1 MRRPRSAS
9 ATVAE
14 ATGPTVEVSTTIAA
28 AGAAAASSRATS
40 TSTVSVGS
48 EVNTIAASASAF
60 SMLEAAAIPRPSAIE
75 IRSRLTSKPA
85 TRQPAAASR
94 AAIGSPM
101 SPSPS
106 HAIRLVDTN
115 ASLLA
120 QHGDARL
127 GDLLV
132 LVRLHARDPD
142 RADALAVDHDRQA
155 ALDRR
160 DAGHLEHRRAS
171 ALDAFFPHRGRAPA
185 LGGGAALLDGDA
197 RVCRRRAVHAEKVQQ
212 VSADVD
218 ERDADVPVV
227 LPRLGFSGGRDPLA
241 ILECEHGA
249 RFHTRTVPPCRR
261 AASL

>member
-1 MRRPRSAS
+1 MRRGRSAS

-28 AGAAAASSRATS
+28 AGIAPASLRATS
-40 TSTVSVGS
+40 TSTASVGS
-48 EVNTIAASASAF
+48 EVKTIAASVSAA
-60 SMLEAAAIPRPSAIE
+60 SMLGATAIPRPSASE
-75 IRSRLTSKPA
+75 IRSLLMSKPV

-160 DAGHLEHRRAS
+160 DAGHLEHRRAA
-171 ALDAFFPHRGRAPA
+171 ALDAFFPHRGRAPG

-197 RVCRRRAVHAEKVQQ
+197 RVCRRRAVHAEEVQQ
-212 VSADVD
+212 VSAVVD
-218 ERDADVPVV
+218 DRDADVPVV
-227 LPRLGFSGGRDPLA
+227 LPRLGLGGRRDPLA
-241 ILECEHGA
+241 VLEREHGA

-261 AASL
+261 AAAM